1 MKKSYF
7 ASALLLALVSGSLWA
22 QTIVTVNGSKIDSK
36 DIDAQVKML
45 QSQNPQIPDTPA
57 LRRDLTE
64 RQVTAILISQEAKRL
79 KLDQSAEYKKALE
92 RARSDAKTQ
101 GVDKQPGFKEQ
112 WTAFENDL
120 LNQAYFVY
128 LLRNNPIGENDLK
141 TAYGEFSKFYQGS
154 HEVQLG
160 EILTSNAAD
169 AQKAIADLKA
179 KKDFK
184 TVAAQYT
191 VDPRGK
197 ANNGLNAGYVNL
209 KDLEQGAPEV
219 YAAVKNLGKG
229 GFTAT
234 PLQDGNGMFGVFYIN
249 DKRPANIPSYETAKN
264 GIAQELQAA
273 RIDSAIEALYRKA
286 NIQTAK

>member
-7 ASALLLALVSGSLWA
+7 ASALMLALLSGSLWA
-22 QTIVTVNGSKIDSK
+22 KTIVTVNGSKIDSK
-36 DIDAQVKML
+36 EIDAQVKML
-45 QSQNPQIPDTPA
+45 QSQNPQIPDSPA

-64 RQVTAILISQEAKRL
+64 RRVTAVLIAQEAKRL
-79 KLDQSAEYKKALE
+79 KLDQSAEYKKVIQQA
-92 RARSDAKTQ
+92 RADAKQQ
-101 GVDKQPGFKEQ
+101 GVDKKPGFQEQ
-112 WTAFENDL
+112 WAAFESDM

-128 LLRNNPIGENDLK
+128 LLRNNPISENDLK

-160 EILTSNAAD
+160 EILTNNAAD

-184 TVAAQYT
+184 TVASRYT
-191 VDPRGK
+191 VDPVGK
-197 ANNGLNAGYVNL
+197 ANSGLNAGYVNL
-209 KDLEQGAPEV
+209 KDLKQGAPEV
-219 YAAVKNLGKG
+219 YAAVKNLNKG
-229 GFTAT
+229 GYTAT

-249 DKRPANIPSYETAKN
+249 DKRAASIPTYETAKN

>member
-7 ASALLLALVSGSLWA
+7 ASALMLALISGSLWA

-36 DIDAQVKML
+36 EIDAQVKML

-64 RQVTAILISQEAKRL
+64 RRVTAILIAQEAKRL
-79 KLDQSAEYKKALE
+79 KLDQSAEYKKVIGQ
-92 RARSDAKTQ
+92 ARSDAKQQ
-101 GVDKQPGFKEQ
+101 GADKKPGFQEQ
-112 WTAFENDL
+112 WAAFENDM

-128 LLRNNPIGENDLK
+128 LLRNNPISENDLK
-141 TAYGEFSKFYQGS
+141 TAYSEFSKFYQGS

-160 EILTSNAAD
+160 EILTNNATD

-184 TVAAQYT
+184 AVASQYT
-191 VDPRGK
+191 VDPVGK
-197 ANNGLNAGYVNL
+197 ANSGLNAGYVNL
-209 KDLEQGAPEV
+209 KDLEQGAPQV
-219 YAAVKNLGKG
+219 YAAVKNLNKG
-229 GFTAT
+229 GYTAT

-249 DKRPANIPSYETAKN
+249 DKRAASIPTYETAKN